1 MHARGPRTRKSCAE
15 VSFSQRM
22 SCSTSAFWESG
33 FMAHCWGGVQ
43 VCRKGKRKLTK
54 VDRKR
59 EVWNNY
65 VSTERLFDL
74 LKMQEKGVSP
84 RDCNS
89 SQSAN
94 TVYFTLQLQSATMIC
109 QADVLILFY

>member
-1 MHARGPRTRKSCAE
+1 
-15 VSFSQRM
+15 
-22 SCSTSAFWESG
+22 
-33 FMAHCWGGVQ
+33 MAHCWGGVQ

-84 RDCNS
+84 VTAILHSLQTLCTLLFSYN
-89 SQSAN
+89 
-94 TVYFTLQLQSATMIC
+94 LQL
-109 QADVLILFY
+109 